1 MIMVKDY
8 ILLIKILILM
18 VLFDFNMTI
27 DIMKE
32 LLNVNIQF
40 IILGKKDLFKSG
52 QMYMNGYYF
61 KNCMIHIRFN
71 V

>member
-1 MIMVKDY
+1 
-8 ILLIKILILM
+8 
-18 VLFDFNMTI
+18 
-27 DIMKE
+27 MKE

-40 IILGKKDLFKSG
+40 IILGQNNLFKSG

-61 KNCMIHIRFN
+61 KNCMIYIRFN